1 MRVANS
7 DTLLL
12 ALTACGGLASAPIRA
27 GDQEFVVKEDEAQR
41 ALKLDRTART
51 DPAQVCRFFR
61 TTLSEGAERG
71 KLSDQFAAWMKARSA
86 MICAG
91 GGDGEVQ
98 GRCGAS
104 FPPRRR
110 YVTSEVM
117 AVRAADPSVDWVD
130 ANDFTDSL
138 DEARG
143 GPLKELPANTAVDW
157 TRVLRNSRIEPDGDG
172 CNFAAV
178 TIVDAGGVA
187 SAGSRYVVPLSAL
200 SEAAGGEAPS
210 VALKRAADE
219 RRAATAR
226 VFKEEAETGRCSADH
241 VDYLRKVLSGTKGA
255 FDGMGSG
262 SYPQFFNGVGHE
274 ILVASGTAT
283 PVEFNAGIGGEL
295 HVFAFQ
301 FSRDLRIEV
310 LDKDRYA
317 VTQDSPYR
325 SLLTRMFE
333 LPSQSRVLQA
343 NAGERITVNVTGYGC
358 TLVLALNRL

>member
-1 MRVANS
+1 M
-7 DTLLL
+7 LLT
-12 ALTACGGLASAPIRA
+12 LTACGGLASAPIRA
-27 GDQEFVVKEDEAQR
+27 GDQEFVVREDEAQR
-41 ALKLDRTART
+41 ALKLDRTARK

-71 KLSDQFAAWMKARSA
+71 KVSDQFAAWMKARSS
-86 MICAG
+86 MICN
-91 GGDGEVQ
+91 GDGKEAG
-98 GRCGAS
+98 GRCGPTFA
-104 FPPRRR
+104 PRRR
-110 YVTSEVM
+110 YLTSVAI
-117 AVRAADPSVDWVD
+117 AVRAEDPSVDWVD
-130 ANDFTDSL
+130 ASDFTDSL
-138 DEARG
+138 NETRG
-143 GPLKELPANTAVDW
+143 GPLRELPANTAVDW
-157 TRVLRNSRIEPDGDG
+157 TRVLRNSRSEPEEDG

-187 SAGSRYVVPLSAL
+187 SAGSRYVLPLSAL
-200 SEAAGGEAPS
+200 SEAPGGEAPS
-210 VALKRAADE
+210 VALKRAVDE

-226 VFKEEAETGRCSADH
+226 IFKEEVETGRCSAGH
-241 VDYLRKVLSGTKGA
+241 VDYLRKVLSGTKEA

-301 FSRDLRIEV
+301 FSRDLRLEV

-317 VTQDSPYR
+317 VTQDSPYG

-333 LPSQSRVLQA
+333 LPGQSRVLQA
-343 NAGERITVNVTGYGC
+343 NAGEKITVNVTGYGC
-358 TLVLALNRL
+358 TLVLAVNKL